1 MQDFFHKTARGFTGF
16 IDAAMK
22 PLGLG
27 LIGAGI
33 VAAGPYRKALERLP
47 KIKAVGVFDP
57 DSAKA
62 TSLAHALK
70 ATVYPDLHAL
80 LSDSAIDAVA
90 ILSPNHL
97 HVQLALHSLEAGKHV
112 LVEKPIAE
120 AVEEIDRLRAAAARA
135 GRICMPAHNYIYNPS
150 LIRARHLIDE
160 GRLGAIASAWILYNI
175 FHSEEI
181 ARHYGGVLREVCV
194 HHAYSLLF
202 LLGRPI
208 KVSAHI
214 SRVHY
219 QELTC
224 EDQAVLTCTMPNGA
238 LAHLWASFAASDPTS
253 DSWTV
258 IYKILGTAG
267 GVAYT
272 WDDAR
277 YDDPG
282 GPAWGIPN
290 YLDGFYH
297 ELDFFVSHAIENG
310 EQPLSTLANAR
321 DAIRIIEAAESSLNK
336 SGASVEVNY

>member
-1 MQDFFHKTARGFTGF
+1 MTA
-16 IDAAMK
+16 K
-22 PLGLG
+22 PISLG

-33 VAAGPYRKALERLP
+33 VASGPYRKALERLP
-47 KIKAVGVFDP
+47 TIKPCGVFDP

-62 TSLAHALK
+62 ISLADALK
-70 ATVYPDLHAL
+70 ATVYPDLDAL

-90 ILSPNHL
+90 ILSPNRL
-97 HVQLALHSLEAGKHV
+97 HVEIALRSLEAGKHV

-120 AVEEIDRLRAAAARA
+120 AVEEIDRLNAAATRA
-135 GRICMPAHNYIYNPS
+135 GKICMPAHNYIYNPS
-150 LIRARHLIDE
+150 LIRAKRLIDE
-160 GRLGAIASAWILYNI
+160 GRLGAIASGWILYNI

-181 ARHYGGVLREVCV
+181 ARRYGGVLREVCV

-202 LLGRPI
+202 LLGKPS

-214 SRVHY
+214 SRIHY
-219 QELTC
+219 KDLTC
-224 EDQAVLTCTMPNGA
+224 EDQAMLTCTMPTGA
-238 LAHLWASFAASDPTS
+238 LAHLWASFAAGDPTS

-258 IYKILGTAG
+258 VYKILGATG
-267 GVAYT
+267 GIAYT

-321 DAIRIIEAAESSLNK
+321 DAIRIIEAAESSLIK

>member
-1 MQDFFHKTARGFTGF
+1 MMSA
-16 IDAAMK
+16 K
-22 PLGLG
+22 PISLG

-47 KIKAVGVFDP
+47 TIKPFGVFDP

-62 TSLAHALK
+62 MSLAKALR
-70 ATVYPDLHAL
+70 ATVYPDLDAL

-90 ILSPNHL
+90 VLSPNRL
-97 HVQLALHSLEAGKHV
+97 HVEIALRSLEAGKHV
-112 LVEKPIAE
+112 ICEKPIAE
-120 AVEEIDRLRAAAARA
+120 AVEEIDRLNAAATRA
-135 GRICMPAHNYIYNPS
+135 GKICMPAHNYIYNPS
-150 LIRARHLIDE
+150 LIRAKRLIGE
-160 GRLGAIASAWILYNI
+160 GRLGAIASGWILYNI

-202 LLGRPI
+202 LLGKPS
-208 KVSAHI
+208 KVSAQI

-219 QELTC
+219 KELTC
-224 EDQAVLTCTMPNGA
+224 EDQAMLTCTMPTGA
-238 LAHLWASFAASDPTS
+238 LVHLWASFAASDPTS

-258 IYKILGTAG
+258 VYKILGTNG
-267 GVAYT
+267 GIAYT

-277 YDDPG
+277 YNDTG

-297 ELDFFVSHAIENG
+297 ELDFFANRAIENG
-310 EQPLSTLANAR
+310 ETPLSTLTDAR
-321 DAIRIIEAAESSLNK
+321 DAIRIIEAAESSLVK
-336 SGASVEVNY
+336 SGASVEVHY